1 MGLSLLFVQPGKLR
15 LRGGKTSLGHPVVKG
30 KMEVLASLGSVRGD
44 EQGESS

>member
-15 LRGGKTSLGHPVVKG
+15 PRGGKTSQGYPVVEG
-30 KMEVLASLGSVRGD
+30 KMEVIASLGSMRGG